1 MYFQILSTHQREIL
15 LSMQMFKIQK
25 TFLSRL
31 QLSQDR
37 SLLPVRQELL
47 PGKYGND
54 PMFCTQSPK
63 LVGRKYWQKEM
74 YSCSIP
80 KILFQFAIQP
90 VAFKSTEADKLL
102 INYAHCILISNSSYQ
117 IFDPFW
123 GLLMSMLL
131 MKVFQYFFSFCHHFK
146 LHLYCAL
153 LGTKH

>member
-1 MYFQILSTHQREIL
+1 MYFQILSDHQREIL
-15 LSMQMFKIQK
+15 LSMQMLEIQK
-25 TFLSRL
+25 TFLLRL

-74 YSCSIP
+74 HSCSIP
-80 KILFQFAIQP
+80 QVIFQFVFPP
-90 VAFKSTEADKLL
+90 VVDKLL
-102 INYAHCILISNSSYQ
+102 TNYAYCVLVSNSSYQ
-117 IFDPFW
+117 IFDPLW
-123 GLLMSMLL
+123 GLLTIMLL
-131 MKVFQYFFSFCHHFK
+131 IKVFKYFFSSCHHFK

-153 LGTKH
+153 LGTRH